1 MSGLVPGLL
10 CPVGTLPFLLNFLS
24 LRSLQNALLYF
35 PIWNQVGSW
44 FKKISTQHLGFGL
57 NVTEALSQL
66 QNCCW
71 SLVCETKL
79 LALMLCQRRNSVESS
94 HFNNNIRSYNSAIL
108 AKAKS
113 TRWPFSGQAVKR
125 MLDKGWTVV
134 QAVQW
139 CFSEGD
145 SVAQEPPSIMCHHH
159 PRHWHY
165 LVMTT
170 EKDMERHIWRSR
182 KWHSHG
188 HSAPQW
194 K

>member
-1 MSGLVPGLL
+1 MNGLVPGLP
-10 CPVGTLPFLLNFLS
+10 CPTGTLSFLLNFLS
-24 LRSLQNALLYF
+24 LRSPQNALLQF
-35 PIWNQVGSW
+35 PIWYQLGSW
-44 FKKISTQHLGFGL
+44 FLKISTQHLGFGL
-57 NVTEALSQL
+57 NVAEALSQL
-66 QNCCW
+66 QDCCW

-79 LALMLCQRRNSVESS
+79 LAQMLCQMRNSIESS

-108 AKAKS
+108 AKAKN
-113 TRWPFSGQAVKR
+113 THWPFNGPAVKR

-139 CFSEGD
+139 GFSEGD
-145 SVAQEPPSIMCHHH
+145 SMAQVPPSIMCS

-170 EKDMERHIWRSR
+170 EKDMEQHIWC
-182 KWHSHG
+182 SH
-188 HSAPQW
+188 

>member
-1 MSGLVPGLL
+1 MWDRKARTGE
-10 CPVGTLPFLLNFLS
+10 
-24 LRSLQNALLYF
+24 NALL
-35 PIWNQVGSW
+35 PLLQERERPV
-44 FKKISTQHLGFGL
+44 
-57 NVTEALSQL
+57 

-134 QAVQW
+134 QAVQ
-139 CFSEGD
+139 
-145 SVAQEPPSIMCHHH
+145 
-159 PRHWHY
+159 
-165 LVMTT
+165 
-170 EKDMERHIWRSR
+170 
-182 KWHSHG
+182 
-188 HSAPQW
+188 
-194 K
+194 